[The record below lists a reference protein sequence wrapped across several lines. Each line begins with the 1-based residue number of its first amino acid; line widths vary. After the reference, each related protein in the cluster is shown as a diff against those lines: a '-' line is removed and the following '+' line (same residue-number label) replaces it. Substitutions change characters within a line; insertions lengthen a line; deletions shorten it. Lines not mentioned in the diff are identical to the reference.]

1 MNIRKLTFIALSLA
15 FAANCHEA
23 SAQQKTIREHGF
35 PIGIF
40 DTGKNNAIT
49 DVPGV
54 TVGQVTCVEG
64 DSIRTGVTAI
74 IPHQGNIFR
83 NKIPAAISQN
93 IADNGPEDDLPF

>member
-1 MNIRKLTFIALSLA
+1 MRMKKITIVALSFILGLCA
-15 FAANCHEA
+15 QDAA
-23 SAQQKTIREHGF
+23 AQKKTLREHGF

-54 TVGQVTCVEG
+54 TVGQVTCIEG

-74 IPHQGNIFR
+74 IPH
-83 NKIPAAISQN
+83 
-93 IADNGPEDDLPF
+93 